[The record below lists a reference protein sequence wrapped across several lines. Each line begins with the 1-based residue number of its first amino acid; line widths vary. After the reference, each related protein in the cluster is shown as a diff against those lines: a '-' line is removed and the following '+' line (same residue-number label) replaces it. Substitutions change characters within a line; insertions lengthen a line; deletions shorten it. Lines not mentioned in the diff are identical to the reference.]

1 MIRGLPSRSWARPL
15 VWLAIVIACATSRAG
30 VVQGASDDRIRVTPL
45 ARDGQVYVS
54 FEVLDA
60 FSDDTRDAMQS
71 GLLTTFTY
79 DVELRRPTPMW
90 FDRLV
95 GAVQVTATVKYDNL
109 TRRYHVS
116 VLHDGRVEDS
126 RVTDDE
132 RVVRT
137 VLTSFSRLPLF
148 STDALEANNEYYV
161 VVRAR
166 TRPRPGGAW
175 WPWSTHGELFGT
187 AKFTFLP

>member
-1 MIRGLPSRSWARPL
+1 MIGGLSSRSSALRTAWLGL
-15 VWLAIVIACATSRAG
+15 VFACVAMSLG
-30 VVQGASDDRIRVTPL
+30 VVSAASDDRIRVTPL

-71 GLLTTFTY
+71 GLLTTFLY
-79 DVELRRPTPMW
+79 DVELRRPTLLW

-95 GAVQVTATVKYDNL
+95 ASAQVTATVKYDNL

-116 VLHDGRVEDS
+116 VMHDGRVEDS

-132 RVVRT
+132 HVVRA

-148 STDALEANNEYYV
+148 STEPLEGNGEYYV
-161 VVRAR
+161 RVRAR